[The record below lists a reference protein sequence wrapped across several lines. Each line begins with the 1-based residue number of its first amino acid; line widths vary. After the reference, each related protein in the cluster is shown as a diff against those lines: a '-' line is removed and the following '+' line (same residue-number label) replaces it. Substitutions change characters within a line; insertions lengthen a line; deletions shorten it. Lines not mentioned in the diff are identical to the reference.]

1 MARSTQAFVGRR
13 RLDKFVSPSE
23 AGYTR
28 AVRSSMR
35 QVVNNFKKIVAGIQ
49 NASPAALAHAVEPIF
64 QESQTLVPV
73 DTGALR
79 NSGFVETGF
88 DSSGVAFAVV
98 GYAKAGRPPYAALV
112 HERVDV
118 FHNSPTQAKFL
129 EEAMN
134 RNLDKILPRYAA
146 FVRGAV
152 GLS

>member
-13 RLDKFVSPSE
+13 RIDAFVSPSE

-35 QVVNNFKKIVAGIQ
+35 QVVENFKRIVAGIE
-49 NASPAALAHAVEPIF
+49 NASPDALAHAVAPIF
-64 QESQTLVPV
+64 EESQRLVPV

-79 NSGFVETGF
+79 NSGFVESGF
-88 DSSGVAFAVV
+88 ARGGEAFVVV
-98 GYAKAGRPPYAALV
+98 GYAKAGRPSYAALV

-118 FHNSPTQAKFL
+118 HHKSPTQAKFL

-134 RNLDKILPRYAA
+134 RGLDQILSRYVS
-146 FVRGAV
+146 FVRGAT